1 MVVETWVLVAFFL
14 ALFAGAAALAW
25 FIWYRR
31 KRVAEIP
38 RKRGPQLRYPVVLA
52 HGILGFDE
60 LKLGPIRSKYFR
72 GVGSR
77 LEKLG
82 TRVYSFK
89 VHPTAT
95 VSSRAAELA
104 KALEL
109 LDAERVNIVAHSM
122 GGLDARYAASK
133 LSMGKRI
140 ASIITVGT
148 PHRGTPL
155 ADLGSGLWLVAPA
168 TKLLMD
174 KGGFDAHGLLE
185 LTTERMKRFN
195 EEVLDQEGIFYGSWL
210 ATARF
215 RSLNPLL
222 LPTWQVL
229 RMKAG
234 ENDGLVP
241 VTSQSWGVTCGRI
254 EADHWAQVGWALGFD
269 APGFYESVVTD
280 LIERGL

>member
-1 MVVETWVLVAFFL
+1 M
-14 ALFAGAAALAW
+14 
-25 FIWYRR
+25 
-31 KRVAEIP
+31 
-38 RKRGPQLRYPVVLA
+38 
-52 HGILGFDE
+52 
-60 LKLGPIRSKYFR
+60 
-72 GVGSR
+72 GSR

-104 KALEL
+104 KAIEA
-109 LDAERVNIVAHSM
+109 LDSDRVNIVAHSM
-122 GGLDARYAASK
+122 GGLDARFAASK
-133 LSMGKRI
+133 LSLGKKV

-168 TKLLMD
+168 TRLLMD

-195 EEVLDQEGIFYGSWL
+195 EEVLDQEGVFYGHWL
-210 ATARF
+210 ARARF
-215 RSLNPLL
+215 RSLNPML

-234 ENDGLVP
+234 DNDGLVP
-241 VTSQSWGVTCGRI
+241 ITSQAWGVTCGEI

-269 APGFYESVVTD
+269 APAFYEAVVDD
-280 LIERGL
+280 LIGRGL

>member
-1 MVVETWVLVAFFL
+1 MDPLFLLL
-14 ALFAGAAALAW
+14 ALLALVVTSAGAIAW
-25 FIWYRR
+25 FIRRRR

-38 RKRGPQLRYPVVLA
+38 RRKGPQLRHPVVLA

-72 GVGSR
+72 GVSSR

-82 TRVYSFK
+82 TKVYSFK

-95 VSSRAAELA
+95 VASRAAELA
-104 KALEL
+104 KAIEL

-122 GGLDARYAASK
+122 GGLDARYVASK
-133 LSMGKRI
+133 LKLSKRI

-155 ADLGSGLWLVAPA
+155 ADFGSGLWLVAPA

-195 EEVLDQEGIFYGSWL
+195 DEVPDQEGVFYGAWL
-210 ATARF
+210 AKATF
-215 RSLNPLL
+215 RTLNPLL
-222 LPTWQVL
+222 LPTWQML
-229 RMKAG
+229 KLKAG
-234 ENDGLVP
+234 DNDGLVP
-241 VTSQSWGVTCGRI
+241 VSSQSWGVTCGNI
-254 EADHWAQVGWALGFD
+254 EADHWGQVGWALGFD

-280 LIERGL
+280 LIERGF

>member
-1 MVVETWVLVAFFL
+1 MVVGPWLLLALFL
-14 ALFAGAAALAW
+14 ALFALAAALAW

-31 KRVAEIP
+31 KRVAQIP

-52 HGILGFDE
+52 HGVLGFDE
-60 LKLGPIRSKYFR
+60 LRLGPIRSKYFR

-133 LSMGKRI
+133 LAAGKRI

-155 ADLGSGLWLVAPA
+155 ADMGSGLWLVAPA
-168 TKLLMD
+168 TKLLLD

-195 EEVLDQEGIFYGSWL
+195 EEVLDQPGIFYGSWL
-210 ATARF
+210 ANARF

-222 LPTWQVL
+222 FPTWQLL
-229 RMKAG
+229 RLKAG

-269 APGFYESVVTD
+269 APEFYESVVTD

>member
-1 MVVETWVLVAFFL
+1 MVVEPWLLLALFL

-31 KRVAEIP
+31 KRVVEIP
-38 RKRGPQLRYPVVLA
+38 RRRSAQLRYPVVLA

-133 LSMGKRI
+133 LKLGGRI

-234 ENDGLVP
+234 DNDGLVP
-241 VTSQSWGVTCGRI
+241 VSSQSWGVTCGRI

-269 APGFYESVVTD
+269 APGFYESVVAD
-280 LIERGL
+280 LVERGL